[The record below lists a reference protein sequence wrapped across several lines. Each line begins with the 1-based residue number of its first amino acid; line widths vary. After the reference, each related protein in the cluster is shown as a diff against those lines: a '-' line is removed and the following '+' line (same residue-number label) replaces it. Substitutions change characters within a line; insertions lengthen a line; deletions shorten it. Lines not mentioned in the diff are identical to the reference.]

1 MIDKLWH
8 RPFGRFTLAT
18 FTALAIFAAI
28 PQHSSA
34 ENPPQ
39 EIFISEPVPNDS
51 NSEQPQGDSPQA
63 DPIRD
68 LQAAAWTEKAAA
80 WGHWGV
86 DPSRYSTWTN
96 HSNRMVPLY
105 TFGMTLDSLR
115 EAGSV
120 YRSAEQLE
128 RLYGE
133 VPAGTLN
140 PEADYFDQ
148 TDVYRLQQQA
158 IAAGK
163 KYVFLIVFDGMDWQT
178 THAAATYAEGK
189 VAYDSGRGTGLTF
202 LDYRG
207 VETDYGYVV
216 TSPQRGKA
224 TFDVN
229 TQRLAEPQ
237 AAATGGYDPRLGG
250 STPWAAPPSRD
261 YLIGRDRSQPHTVA
275 DSAATATSMTSGVK
289 TYNGAIGLDAAG
301 ERVESIAGQLQ
312 RERGFRI
319 GLVSSVPISHATP
332 AAAYAHNVTRNDYQ
346 DLTRDLIG
354 LPSVSHPDQPLPGM
368 DVVLGGGWGELKRS
382 DESQGDN
389 FQPGNRYAFA
399 GDVRAAS
406 VEQGG
411 KYVVVERTPDTD
423 GGELVAAA
431 ADRAIVEN
439 HRLLG
444 LFGVSGGHLPFQT
457 ADGQYNPTLGVNGSE
472 SYNPA
477 DVRENPTLAEMTK
490 QAIRVLDQ
498 GDQGF
503 WLMVEAGDVDWANH
517 DNNLDNSIGAVLS
530 GDAAFAEVV
539 QWIEAQQAWDDSVI
553 ILTAD
558 HGHYLNVTDP
568 QVLTKNLSE
577 NHKKGPRLAPSAH
590 SFPIGSKIDTP
601 AKATAEQ
608 ATEAEQ
614 ETDAEQE
621 TATEQPA
628 ADGSLPNV
636 VLIFM
641 DDLGYADIGP
651 FGATAYPTP
660 NLDRMARE
668 GRRFTDFLASSA
680 VCSASRAALLTGCYH
695 HRVGIS
701 GALGPSSTI
710 GINQDEITLAELC
723 KSRGYATAMFGKW
736 HLGHHPKFLPTNH
749 GFDTFFGIPYS
760 NDMWPLHPQ
769 NLARKAADPQAT
781 GPWPRLPMLAG
792 TEVINADVQPADQE
806 QLTTQITA
814 RSVEFI
820 EQHADQPFFLY
831 VPHPM
836 VHVPLYVS
844 EKFAGQSGAGLF
856 GDVMMEVD
864 WSVGQILDAIEQ
876 IGATENTLVILTSD
890 NGPWLSYGDHAGSA
904 GPLREGKGTMFEGGY
919 REPTLMR
926 WPTRIPAGTTC
937 DLLASTIDI
946 LPTVA
951 ALIGAELPAHQL
963 DGVDIRPLLFEDPEQ
978 SPRSHFYCYY
988 GGGQLQAVRN
998 ERFKLVFPHRYRT
1011 LDGRAG
1017 GTGGTP
1023 VNYSQA
1029 MASYALY
1036 DLDND
1041 LGETTDVAAEHP
1053 AVVEQLEAVAA
1064 AARVDLGDKL
1074 TKTAGENRR
1083 QPGRLQEG
1091 DAKLEW

>member
-1 MIDKLWH
+1 MIDNLWH
-8 RPFGRFTLAT
+8 RPVGWFALAT
-18 FTALAIFAAI
+18 CTALTISAAI
-28 PQHSSA
+28 PRHSSA
-34 ENPPQ
+34 Q
-39 EIFISEPVPNDS
+39 
-51 NSEQPQGDSPQA
+51 QA
-63 DPIRD
+63 DPLRD

-96 HSNRMVPLY
+96 HSNRLVPLY
-105 TFGMTLDSLR
+105 TFGMSLDSLR

-120 YRSAEQLE
+120 YRSAEELE

-140 PEADYFDQ
+140 PEAEYFDQ

-158 IAAGK
+158 VAAGK

-178 THAAATYAEGK
+178 THAAATYAQGK

-207 VETDYGYVV
+207 AETDYGYIV
-216 TSPQRGKA
+216 TSPQRDKA
-224 TFDVN
+224 TYDVN

-250 STPWAAPPSRD
+250 STPWATPPSRD
-261 YLIGRDRSQPHTVA
+261 YLIGRDRGRPHTVA
-275 DSAATATSMTSGVK
+275 DSAATATSMTCGIK
-289 TYNGAIGLDAAG
+289 TFNGAIGLNAAG
-301 ERVESIAGQLQ
+301 EQVESIARQLQ

-354 LPSVSHPDQPLPGM
+354 LPSVSHLDQPLPGM

-423 GGELVAAA
+423 GGELIAMA
-431 ADRAIVEN
+431 ADRAIAEK

-457 ADGQYNPTLGVNGSE
+457 ADGGYNPTVGVNGAE

-477 DVRENPTLAEMTK
+477 DVRENPTLAELTK
-490 QAIRVLDQ
+490 QAIRLLAQ
-498 GDQGF
+498 EDQGF

-530 GDAAFAEVV
+530 GDTAFEEVV

-568 QVLTKNLSE
+568 QVLTK
-577 NHKKGPRLAPSAH
+577 
-590 SFPIGSKIDTP
+590 IDT
-601 AKATAEQ
+601 AKPTAER

-614 ETDAEQE
+614 KIKIDAEQE
-621 TATEQPA
+621 TATEQPDAAQPA
-628 ADGSLPNV
+628 ADGTPPNV

-641 DDLGYADIGP
+641 DDMGYADIGP

-701 GALGPSSTI
+701 GALGPASSI
-710 GINQDEITLAELC
+710 GIHQDEVTLAELC

-769 NLARKAADPQAT
+769 NIARKAADPQAT

-792 TEVINADVQPADQE
+792 TEVINTDVQPADQE
-806 QLTTQITA
+806 QLTMQITA

-864 WSVGQILDAIEQ
+864 WSVGQILDAIER
-876 IGATENTLVILTSD
+876 IGATKNTLVILTSD

-926 WPTRIPAGTTC
+926 WPSRIPAGTTC

-946 LPTVA
+946 FPTVA

-963 DGVDIRPLLFEDPEQ
+963 DGVDIRPLMFADPEQ

-998 ERFKLVFPHRYRT
+998 ERFKLVFPHSYRT
-1011 LDGRAG
+1011 LDGRVG

-1041 LGETTDVAAEHP
+1041 LGETTDVAAQHP

-1064 AARVDLGDKL
+1064 AARIDLGDKL

-1083 QPGRLQEG
+1083 QPGRLQMG
-1091 DAKLEW
+1091 DEKLEW